1 MVFEPEASS
10 IQISRLDHFSVH
22 EVSRMV
28 IMRNGNWE
36 KDFKTRGVSGDFCEF
51 AAERLAWSL
60 WVQKEK
66 CRAR

>member
-10 IQISRLDHFSVH
+10 IQISRLDHFGVH

-36 KDFKTRGVSGDFCEF
+36 KDFKTRMDYCSGVFGDFCKF
-51 AAERLAWSL
+51 SAERLACSL
-60 WVQKEK
+60 
-66 CRAR
+66 